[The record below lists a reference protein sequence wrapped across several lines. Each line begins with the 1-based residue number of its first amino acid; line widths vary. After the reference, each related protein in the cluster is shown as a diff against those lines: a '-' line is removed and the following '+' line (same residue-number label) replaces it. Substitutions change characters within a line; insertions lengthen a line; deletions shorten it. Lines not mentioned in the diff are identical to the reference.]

1 MISEAP
7 FSIEIDLT
15 ELKMK
20 TKYVKEYSDL
30 KKNGHHSLKSDEMSF
45 RVHDPSIV
53 KSDANYG

>member
-7 FSIEIDLT
+7 FSVEIDLM
-15 ELKMK
+15 ELKM
-20 TKYVKEYSDL
+20 TSKYVKEYSDL

-45 RVHDPSIV
+45 QVHDPSIV

>member
-20 TKYVKEYSDL
+20 SKYVKKYSEL
-30 KKNGHHSLKSDEMSF
+30 KKMDIKVLQATK
-45 RVHDPSIV
+45 
-53 KSDANYG
+53 